1 MIEYQMRNE
10 RGTVVA
16 APAWTMN
23 EIDQSMGALL
33 DCFAEE
39 LPSDLQA
46 HILIKPNL
54 NNDLIALTGNCTD
67 LRVLAALVEALQ
79 GRGYTQI
86 TVADGSNV
94 GIDRRGIDTF
104 ARLRIDKLSERLG
117 FALANLNTQ
126 PGRQIELHGGAN
138 PRIASIVEDCDY
150 LISVPT
156 IKTHVEAGMSCAMK
170 NWVGIVVG
178 QDKRQ
183 MHFDLCRNIQAIHE
197 HVSPD
202 LVIVDGVVGMEG
214 NGPGDG
220 DPFRFGWLMGA
231 NHAALCDAVV
241 ARLIDMPINDIP
253 YLGHAIERGMLSST
267 DVDEAHDTFPVL
279 RPIRPAPPRA
289 SLAKLSEHKS
299 LQWLKKAVRPM
310 TNKPAVL
317 EAAYKLGVVQ
327 DVYCPD
333 DDEVKGVRRAETD
346 CGPCTACADVC
357 PTRLPIAEIGVKTQM
372 PDCISCMYCWWVC
385 PDDVIQLDGS
395 LHAMERQVERY
406 KLEIENL

>member
-1 MIEYQMRNE
+1 MIEYQMSNE
-10 RGTVVA
+10 RGTVLA
-16 APAWTMN
+16 APAWSM
-23 EIDQSMGALL
+23 EQIDQSMAELL
-33 DCFAEE
+33 EFFSEE
-39 LPSDLQA
+39 LPRDLQA

-104 ARLRIDKLSERLG
+104 ARLRIDALSERLG
-117 FALANLNTQ
+117 FTLANLNTQ
-126 PGRQIELHGGAN
+126 PGRQVELHGGAV
-138 PRIASIVEDCDY
+138 PRIASIVENCDY

-183 MHFDLCRNIQAIHE
+183 MHYDLCRNIQAIHE

-220 DPFRFGWLMGA
+220 DPFRFGWLMAA

-241 ARLIDMPINDIP
+241 ARLIDMPIEDIP
-253 YLGHAIERGMLSST
+253 YLEHAIEREMLSRT
-267 DVDEAHDTFPVL
+267 DVDEANSSFPIL

-289 SLAKLSEHKS
+289 SLAKLSEHKR

-333 DDEVKGVRRAETD
+333 DDEVTGVRRAEAD

-357 PTRLPIAEIGVKTQM
+357 PTRLTAAEIGVKTQM
-372 PDCISCMYCWWVC
+372 PDCIGCMYCWWVC

-395 LHAMERQVERY
+395 LHAMERQVGRY
-406 KLEIENL
+406 KLAIEKL

>member
-16 APAWTMN
+16 APAWTM
-23 EIDQSMGALL
+23 EQIDGSMGELL
-33 DCFAEE
+33 DSFQEE
-39 LPSDLQA
+39 LPSDLDA

-67 LRVLAALVEALQ
+67 LRVLAALVESLQ
-79 GRGYTQI
+79 GRGYTRI

-104 ARLRIDKLSERLG
+104 ARLRVDALSERLG
-117 FALANLNTQ
+117 FQLVNLNTQ
-126 PGRQIELHGGAN
+126 VGRKVQLDGGAE

-183 MHFDLCRNIQAIHE
+183 MHYDLCSNIQAIHE

-202 LVIVDGVVGMEG
+202 LVIVDGIVGMEG

-220 DPFRFGWLMGA
+220 DPFRFGWLMA
-231 NHAALCDAVV
+231 SNHAALCDVVV
-241 ARLIDMPINDIP
+241 ARLIDMAIADIP
-253 YLGHAIERGMLSST
+253 YLVHALERGMLDKS
-267 DVDEAHDTFPVL
+267 DVDQAHDAFPVL

-299 LQWLKKAVRPM
+299 LKWLKKAVRPM
-310 TNKPAVL
+310 TDKPAVL

-333 DDEVKGVRRAETD
+333 DDEVEGVRRVESD
-346 CGPCTACADVC
+346 CGPCTACSDVC
-357 PTRLPIAEIGVKTQM
+357 PTRLSIADIGVKTEM
-372 PDCISCMYCWWVC
+372 PDCIGCMYCWWVC
-385 PDDVIQLDGS
+385 PDDVIQIHGS
-395 LHAMERQVERY
+395 LRAMERQVDRY